1 MNPIQWLL
9 LLTVVLFLIGI
20 LGQFGVANDYWSGED
35 K

>member
-9 LLTVVLFLIGI
+9 LLTIVLFLVGI
-20 LGQFGVANDYWSGED
+20 LATFGVANDYWSGED